1 MPENAKPLVAF
12 KKGELLTAA
21 KLNEIMDRVN
31 RQRIDT
37 GQSSGLVVQETN
49 KGTVLRVFE
58 SASSGKSVGLTGSIT
73 ARSGVTPGSGSVQ
86 LYRYDSASGHLVDS
100 SVNQNPVYNFAASAI
115 PSGKFC
121 WIEQDGDGTWWV
133 VSVEC

>member
-37 GQSSGLVVQETN
+37 GQSSGLVVQETDR
-49 KGTVLRVFE
+49 GTVLRVF
-58 SASSGKSVGLTGSIT
+58 GGGIGSVALSNGIT
-73 ARSGVTPGSGSVQ
+73 ARVGTTPGTGTARFYS
-86 LYRYDSASGHLVDS
+86 YDVTTDKLVDQG
-100 SVNQNPVYNFAASAI
+100 VDQNPVKNFSATAI
-115 PSGKFC
+115 GSGKYC
-121 WIEQDGDGTWWV
+121 WIEPDSGGTWFV
-133 VSVEC
+133 VSAEC